1 MAREAEVSSCSTG
14 RDEPC
19 GAVPVTHDDATSERG
34 CVSAT
39 RVAVAPIEHV
49 QTPENEANTIQA
61 RRIGH
66 DLNNVLAVI
75 TTYTLLV
82 LEVLE
87 ADDPSRRDLEEVCGA
102 AERATHLARELS
114 MLGRQSDSVARP
126 F

>member
-1 MAREAEVSSCSTG
+1 MARKAQVNSCSAG
-14 RDEPC
+14 NDEPC
-19 GAVPVTHDDATSERG
+19 GAVPVTQDDGTSERG

-39 RVAVAPIEHV
+39 RLAVAPIQHE
-49 QTPENEANTIQA
+49 QTPENEAISTQA

-82 LEVLE
+82 LEVLD
-87 ADDPSRRDLEEVCGA
+87 ADDPARPDLEEVCGA
-102 AERATHLARELS
+102 AERACHLARELS
-114 MLGRQSDSVARP
+114 MLGRQSDTVARP

>member
-1 MAREAEVSSCSTG
+1 MAREAQVNSCSTG
-14 RDEPC
+14 GDEPC
-19 GAVPVTHDDATSERG
+19 GAVPVTQDDATSEGG

-39 RVAVAPIEHV
+39 RLAVAPSEHV
-49 QTPENEANTIQA
+49 LAPENQAIALQA

-82 LEVLE
+82 LEVLD
-87 ADDPSRRDLEEVCGA
+87 ADDPARPDLEEVCGA
-102 AERATHLARELS
+102 AERACHLARELS
-114 MLGRQSDSVARP
+114 MLGRQSDTVARP